1 MVNNLIDG
9 ISVKLN
15 EVFGNEIRIYSGSI
29 KQGLKEPC
37 FFIKSLKPSQK
48 QIVGPRYFRE
58 HTFDIHYFPSK
69 QGNNE
74 EMHEEMHDVAFQLFN
89 ALEYITLLNGDLILG
104 TNMNYEVVDG
114 VLHFFVDYNFHVI
127 KHKAPDAYMEELK
140 QTGFVKG

>member
-1 MVNNLIDG
+1 MVNDLIDG

-15 EVFGNEIRIYSGSI
+15 QVFGDGVRIYSESV

-37 FFIKSLKPSQK
+37 FFITVLNPTQNPM
-48 QIVGPRYFRE
+48 IGARYFRE
-58 HTFDIHYFPSK
+58 HSFDIHYFPSK
-69 QGNNE
+69 DGGNQE
-74 EMHEEMHDVAFQLFN
+74 IQDVASKLFD
-89 ALEYITLLNGDLILG
+89 ALEYITLLDGDLVRG
-104 TNMNYEVVDG
+104 TEMHYEKVDG